1 MDSDSEY
8 EDPEYEDPEYEAE
21 EEPPAPVPLYP
32 FTDLLPLPMGQ
43 EPSNEG
49 SIVPTSQE

>member
-8 EDPEYEDPEYEAE
+8 EDPDPDYEAE
-21 EEPPAPVPLYP
+21 EEPPAPNWLFPLP
-32 FTDLLPLPMGQ
+32 PIPMGQ